1 MPKQTV
7 SISFL
12 IRRIKHFQYQSQ
24 LRTKSTSA
32 RPDHSSINMTPSVS
46 QKNEDPYLAGLK
58 ASTDTN
64 KSTPLKRTA
73 IELGIDPS
81 VITEWHK
88 PGPNAYD
95 FHSDTITTP
104 TISMLQAITA
114 TTLADDV
121 YTGDPTT
128 ALLEQDIATL
138 AGHEAGLLVMSG
150 TMGNQVSMRAHLSAP
165 PHSVL
170 CDIRSH
176 IANYEA
182 GGIATLSGAQLI
194 TVTPSN
200 NHHLT
205 LADVKKHTIL
215 SDDVHACPTKI
226 ISLENTLNGT
236 VMPLS
241 EAKLIAQFAREHNI
255 ILHLDGARI
264 WEAAAAGFGSLT
276 EYCSLFDS
284 VSLCFSKGLGAPIG
298 SLIVGNKAFIKRAKW
313 IRKMFGGA
321 TRQSGIISAAARV
334 AVDEGFGTGPNGEG
348 GRLREC
354 HARAKQIGDLWTEL
368 GGKLT
373 WPVETNMVWLDL
385 AGSNVDADAVANVAN
400 EEGITLRGSGR
411 IVIHYQICEEAIQ
424 GLERTLRRLMKER
437 NGVVS

>member
-1 MPKQTV
+1 MPKKLCEIPHLLHRVACPGLYHQ
-7 SISFL
+7 SIKTSL
-12 IRRIKHFQYQSQ
+12 KLKRYYH
-24 LRTKSTSA
+24 KSTSMA
-32 RPDHSSINMTPSVS
+32 PSVS
-46 QKNEDPYLAGLK
+46 QHEDPYLAGLK
-58 ASTDTN
+58 ASTDTA
-64 KSTPLKRTA
+64 KSTPIKRTA
-73 IELGIDPS
+73 IQLGIDPS
-81 VITEWHK
+81 IITEWHK

-150 TMGNQVSMRAHLSAP
+150 TMGNQVSIRAHLAAP

-170 CDIRSH
+170 CDARAH

-182 GGIATLSGAQLI
+182 GGISTLSGAHLI
-194 TVTPSN
+194 TVAPSN
-200 NHHLT
+200 GHHLT
-205 LADVKKHTIL
+205 LADIQKHAIF
-215 SDDVHACPTKI
+215 SDDVHACPTKL

-241 EAKLIAQFAREHNI
+241 EAKLIAAFAREHNI

-264 WEAAAAGFGSLT
+264 WEAAAAGAGSLT

-321 TRQSGIISAAARV
+321 TRQSGIIAAAARV
-334 AVDEGFGTGPNGEG
+334 AVDEGFGSGPNGEG

-354 HARAKQIGDLWTEL
+354 HAKAKRIGELWTGEL
-368 GGKLT
+368 GGKLSL
-373 WPVETNMVWLDL
+373 PVETNMVWLDL
-385 AGSNVDADAVANVAN
+385 AGSGVSGETVASVAR

-411 IVIHYQICEEAIQ
+411 VVIHYQICEEALQ
-424 GLERTLRRLMKER
+424 GLERTLRRVMKKES
-437 NGVVS
+437 VSS